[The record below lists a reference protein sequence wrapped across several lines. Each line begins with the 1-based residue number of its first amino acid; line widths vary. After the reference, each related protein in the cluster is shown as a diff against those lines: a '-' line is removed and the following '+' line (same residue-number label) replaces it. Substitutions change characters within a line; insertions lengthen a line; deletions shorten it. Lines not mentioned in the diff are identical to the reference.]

1 MSPPSAGLIETL
13 LFVWGGI
20 TLLLI
25 GLIIYRGLV
34 GMKEEDRLFL
44 DAAEEHMQREQ
55 EEIVARVTRVAP
67 FITVLSYLSGGMILL
82 ILALWLWRQV
92 SEF

>member
-13 LFVWGGI
+13 LVVWGGI
-20 TLLLI
+20 TVLLI

-34 GMKEEDRLFL
+34 GMREEDQLFL
-44 DAAEEHMQREQ
+44 DPAEEHMQREQ
-55 EEIVARVTRVAP
+55 QEIVARVTRLAP

-92 SEF
+92 SQF

>member
-13 LFVWGGI
+13 LVVWGAI
-20 TLLLI
+20 TVLLI

-34 GMKEEDRLFL
+34 GMREEDQLFL

-55 EEIVARVTRVAP
+55 EEIVARITRVTP
-67 FITVLSYLSGGMILL
+67 FITVLSYLSGGLILL

-92 SEF
+92 SQF

>member
-20 TLLLI
+20 TVLLI

-34 GMKEEDRLFL
+34 GMKEEDQLFL

>member
-20 TLLLI
+20 TVLLI

-34 GMKEEDRLFL
+34 GMREEDQLFL